1 MGKDREREEEQ
12 QAPRA
17 EASDFEPP
25 RLTVIGAV
33 QELTQ
38 GKIGPDP
45 DVVMTFVSNL

>member
-33 QELTQ
+33 EELTQ
-38 GKIGPDP
+38 GSSGSTS
-45 DVVMTFVSNL
+45 DVGLFISAP